1 MQRTCKIF
9 KKVTS
14 RKNNPLA
21 DSLTIRL
28 QGPVIRVMMRHAIG
42 VYTLMAAL
50 VFSPCAVSAASF
62 NYLYIEASEG
72 NSSGGHAAIQF
83 GDDIYHYQHVD
94 SGLIRLFRQEKTGF
108 HFTYRYL
115 QNRPMHLSRIEVGED
130 TFDLLKDQFK
140 WQFLTQERQFKL
152 LDDLHKERLFIRHL
166 LHKATA
172 GQAVVDADAATVLR
186 LKGVGL
192 FYPEP
197 GSQPQQADS
206 KLTKQQSL
214 SVQSLRQKVGQRYGP
229 DFLQRRRAMLEA
241 QIKALAPSRWPA
253 INSDSTGENMPAAIY
268 TFTERYS
275 DCLTALFA
283 IKALIDAPPLQ
294 ADALL
299 VTNRP
304 AFKVSETERRAL
316 QALRN
321 DLEASLVKV
330 IDSNRPDWGYAVLVN
345 MARYI
350 AIDASLQSGYW
361 VFIDDFAENSE
372 RVGPDQYLDHSA
384 RIRILTGDAGAALN
398 QILLSA
404 ASRQRLTEAEYSR
417 IEMAANRYIELLNGE
432 QRHDFR
438 YNGEKAL
445 PTKSIGFP
453 EGPVPTLTRKRLTT
467 ALSALDNLE
476 NNLFETLRQ
485 NYRYD
490 LLSRNCVTELFR
502 TINQAL
508 LSRYRSGE
516 KIADLDALTIKES
529 EQRLGG
535 YVEIAYNFIPFVAY
549 QSVLDRYHVTESR
562 DLDSY
567 RGLELAKLA
576 ASQNDP
582 ITALR
587 ESNILSSRLYRYNP
601 DDALFVFFTDDHV
614 LLRPVFGL
622 VNTSAGIGQ
631 SLYGIFSW
639 PLDSGRNLQSGATGI
654 LMSLPELFFF
664 NMRKGSYK
672 YLSFN
677 QLSHADLAED

>member
-1 MQRTCKIF
+1 
-9 KKVTS
+9 
-14 RKNNPLA
+14 
-21 DSLTIRL
+21 
-28 QGPVIRVMMRHAIG
+28 MRSSFQAVG
-42 VYTLMAAL
+42 VYALMAAL
-50 VFSPCAVSAASF
+50 VMLPSAAAAVGF

-72 NSSGGHAAIQF
+72 NSSGGHSAIQF
-83 GDDIYHYQHVD
+83 GDEIYHYQHVD

-115 QNRPMHLSRIEVGED
+115 QNRPMHLSRIEVSED

-166 LHKATA
+166 LQKATVDD
-172 GQAVVDADAATVLR
+172 AVVDVDAASVLR

-197 GSQPQQADS
+197 GQQSQHTDR

-214 SVQSLRQKVGQRYGP
+214 SVQRLRQKVAQRYDP
-229 DFLQRRRAMLEA
+229 DFLQRRRALIEA
-241 QIKALAPSRWPA
+241 QLKALSPSHWPA
-253 INSDSTGENMPAAIY
+253 INPDSTGEKFPAAIY
-268 TFTERYS
+268 SFTERYS
-275 DCLTALFA
+275 DSLTALFA
-283 IKALIDAPPLQ
+283 IKALIEAPPLQ

-299 VTNRP
+299 VTNQS
-304 AFKVSETERRAL
+304 AFKVFEAERPVL

-321 DLEASLVKV
+321 DLETSLVKAL
-330 IDSNRPDWGYAVLVN
+330 DSNRPDWGYAVLVN

-361 VFIDDFAENSE
+361 VFIDDFAEDSE
-372 RVGPDQYLDHSA
+372 RVRPDQYLEHSA
-384 RIRILTGDAGAALN
+384 QIRLLTGDAKAALN
-398 QILLSA
+398 QVRLSA
-404 ASRQRLTEAEYSR
+404 ASRQHLSEAEYSQ

-432 QRHDFR
+432 QHHDFR
-438 YNGEKAL
+438 YNGEKTL

-453 EGPVPTLTRKRLTT
+453 EGPVPNLTPEQLTT
-467 ALSALDNLE
+467 ALSALDNIE
-476 NNLFETLRQ
+476 NSLFETLRQ
-485 NYRYD
+485 SYRYD

-508 LSRYRSGE
+508 LKSYRSGE
-516 KIADLDALTIKES
+516 KIADLEALTIKES
-529 EQRLGG
+529 EKRLGG
-535 YVEIAYNFIPFVAY
+535 YVEIPYNFIPFVAY
-549 QSVLDRYHVTESR
+549 QSVLDRYQVTESR

-567 RGLELAKLA
+567 RGLELAKLT

-587 ESNILSSRLYRYNP
+587 ESNILSSRLYQYNP

-622 VNTSAGIGQ
+622 VNAVAGIGQ
-631 SLYGIFSW
+631 SVYGVFSW
-639 PLDSGRNLQSGATGI
+639 PLDSGKNLQSGATGI

-672 YLSFN
+672 YLSFS
-677 QLSHADLAED
+677 QLSHADLADD

>member
-1 MQRTCKIF
+1 
-9 KKVTS
+9 
-14 RKNNPLA
+14 
-21 DSLTIRL
+21 
-28 QGPVIRVMMRHAIG
+28 MMRLSLRAVGVHA
-42 VYTLMAAL
+42 LMAAL
-50 VFSPCAVSAASF
+50 VMLPSAAAAAGF

-72 NSSGGHAAIQF
+72 NSSGGHTAIQF
-83 GDDIYHYQHVD
+83 GDEIYHYQHVD
-94 SGLIRLFRQEKTGF
+94 SGLIRLFRQEKAGF

-115 QNRPMHLSRIEVGED
+115 QNRPMHLSRIEVSED

-140 WQFLTQERQFKL
+140 WQFLAQERQFKL
-152 LDDLHKERLFIRHL
+152 LGDLHKERLFIRHL
-166 LHKATA
+166 LQKATA
-172 GQAVVDADAATVLR
+172 GHAVVDADAASALR

-197 GSQPQQADS
+197 GQQSQHTDS
-206 KLTKQQSL
+206 NLTKQQSL
-214 SVQSLRQKVGQRYGP
+214 SVQSLRQKVEQRYGP
-229 DFLQRRRAMLEA
+229 DFLPRRRAMLEA
-241 QIKALAPSRWPA
+241 QIKALAPSHWPA
-253 INSDSTGENMPAAIY
+253 IDSDSAGDKFPAPIY
-268 TFTERYS
+268 SFTERYS
-275 DCLTALFA
+275 DSLTALFA
-283 IKALIDAPPLQ
+283 IKALIDAPPLRS
-294 ADALL
+294 DALL
-299 VTNRP
+299 LTNRP
-304 AFKVSETERRAL
+304 AFKVSETERRIL
-316 QALRN
+316 QELRN
-321 DLEASLVKV
+321 DLEARLVKAL
-330 IDSNRPDWGYAVLVN
+330 DSNRPDWGYAVLVN

-372 RVGPDQYLDHSA
+372 RVRPEQYLEHSA
-384 RIRILTGDAGAALN
+384 RIRILTSDAKAALN
-398 QILLSA
+398 QVRLSA
-404 ASRQRLTEAEYSR
+404 ASRLRLTESEYSQ
-417 IEMAANRYIELLNGE
+417 IEMAANRYTELLNSE

-445 PTKSIGFP
+445 PSKSIGFP
-453 EGPVPTLTRKRLTT
+453 DGPVPNLTPEQLTT

-476 NNLFETLRQ
+476 NSLLETLQQ

-508 LSRYRSGE
+508 LSPYRSGDE
-516 KIADLDALTIKES
+516 PADLEALTIKES
-529 EQRLGG
+529 EKRLGG
-535 YVEIAYNFIPFVAY
+535 YVEIPYNFVPFVAY

-567 RGLELAKLA
+567 RGLELAKLS

-587 ESNILSSRLYRYNP
+587 ESNTLSSRLYQYNP
-601 DDALFVFFTDDHV
+601 DDALFVFFTDDNV

-622 VNTSAGIGQ
+622 VNTGAGIGQ
-631 SLYGIFSW
+631 SVYGVFSW
-639 PLDSGRNLQSGATGI
+639 PMDSGKNLQSGATGI

-677 QLSHADLAED
+677 QLSHAGLLDDRFY